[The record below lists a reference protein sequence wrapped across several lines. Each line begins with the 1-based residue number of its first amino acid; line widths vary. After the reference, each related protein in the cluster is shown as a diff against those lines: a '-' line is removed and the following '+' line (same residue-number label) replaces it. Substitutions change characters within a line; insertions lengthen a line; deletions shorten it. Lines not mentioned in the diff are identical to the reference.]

1 MVTTTEIQQYST
13 SNFPDNTSQEI
24 SAGDLRG
31 FVGLLVQFLRE
42 AEQFSGKVFVDR
54 ASAVNYGQA
63 NLPSTMAT
71 IITIE
76 GDAIVIRRPGYTAND
91 PLFET
96 SPRWGIWKN
105 FDFAAIQAQLNGKA
119 DLASS
124 GKMFRSRDEAVAS
137 GQSVLVPGLGIVITL
152 ESGVITWRVPFQS
165 GDDPLFSTSPYWGV
179 IARVDVAS
187 ALRDTGVI
195 TLANVDGTGDIIT
208 AEMPLA
214 AKRNGVAAT
223 SGTSIIE
230 IIPIATNTGAD
241 EPTLS
246 IDGGPDV
253 IIKSETGAALAAGQ
267 LVGGRSYLLRR
278 RGSVWRIMSGA
289 VTLSDMTAASARDDL
304 IDLRHASLQART
316 EGSKAPGDGVVVV
329 ADRNG
334 KPLLGTMGDGTSYG
348 LFKLTHSG
356 APGDAVA
363 PLVEDASGKVL
374 FGFDENGRLFPRMEE
389 SDLNVVLSMPR
400 APGDY
405 IIPLI
410 LNADG
415 TIAFGIDMRDG
426 SPYPG
431 GGGAGGS
438 AVSFVDPDNQGDAWN
453 SIQTEDE
460 HGEVIRYLSRQ
471 WRETWGYEKRG
482 DITLAQTPNP
492 AVGILAFGGGSS
504 AVVRPIA
511 DGFPY
516 HVVNEALVHPEDGQA
531 ASAGAAAWLEGEYAA
546 RRGLPT
552 VVALTQVVGS
562 TVEADALAG
571 SAPRE
576 ALKAKVV
583 AAREALALWGKELF
597 VDRIGLSLLEGA
609 PNTGQATADLHY
621 AAVAASMRAEIA
633 DAAGQIPM
641 PVVVVSQSAGT
652 RTDGTSPVIL
662 AEGNLD
668 WAHWSL
674 GFVVATPRYP
684 FALQAGASA
693 ALTPQA
699 AMLVSEL
706 EALAVAERLA
716 GRDWYGPTMGA
727 QATRSGAVITVP
739 FTAMSDLVLRDA
751 ANHGF
756 AVDGVINGATIQ
768 SVAVSG
774 KNALLTMSRDPMRA
788 WGFDSSVPEASITVV
803 SRDATGAEIRV
814 ANESGRRYAAF
825 PIRLPVGSRVRFHL
839 ETTGVLYG
847 GFDDEPTLNTP
858 RREMNPSGGW
868 PAGSHDI
875 DYTVPQA
882 AASDTYM
889 AFLFTGINAT
899 AVISDLQIDLPAGYP
914 QLQVRYAFGQTGDRG
929 DGYPA
934 NRGSLTDSWSQAS
947 RMVPGTTLYRYA
959 RAGRAPV
966 V

>member
-1 MVTTTEIQQYST
+1 MPVNIGS
-13 SNFPDNTSQEI
+13 
-24 SAGDLRG
+24 SANDGTGDPLRAA
-31 FVGLLVQFLRE
+31 F
-42 AEQFSGKVFVDR
+42 GKVNNDYTELL
-54 ASAVNYGQA
+54 SEI
-63 NLPSTMAT
+63 AT
-71 IITIE
+71 
-76 GDAIVIRRPGYTAND
+76 VR
-91 PLFET
+91 
-96 SPRWGIWKN
+96 
-105 FDFAAIQAQLNGKA
+105 LNG
-119 DLASS
+119 
-124 GKMFRSRDEAVAS
+124 GKMFRSRNEAVAS
-137 GQSVLVPGLGIVITL
+137 EQVNLPGNIGIVLTL
-152 ESGVITWRVPFQS
+152 ESGVLTWRVPFQN
-165 GDDPLFSTSPYWGV
+165 GDDPLFSTSPYWGAV
-179 IARVDVAS
+179 ARVDVAS

-195 TLANVDGTGDIIT
+195 TLANLDGTANKIT
-208 AEMPLA
+208 AELPQA
-214 AKRNGVAAT
+214 ARRNGVTST
-223 SGTSIIE
+223 SGTSVIE
-230 IIPIATNTGAD
+230 IIPRFTNDGAD

-246 IDGGPDV
+246 IDGGSDV

-289 VTLSDMTAASARDDL
+289 VTLSDMMAEAAARSAGDNDL
-304 IDLRHASLQART
+304 AARADLADVQHASLQART
-316 EGSKAPGDGVVVV
+316 EGARPPGDGVVVV

-348 LFKLTHSG
+348 LFKLSPSG
-356 APGDAVA
+356 APGDSVSS
-363 PLVEDASGKVL
+363 LVEDAAGNVVL
-374 FGFDENGRLFPRMEE
+374 GFDEHGNFFPGIGED
-389 SDLNVVLSMPR
+389 DLNVTLAPTG

-516 HVVNEALVHPEDGQA
+516 HVVNEALAHPEDGQA

-739 FTAMSDLVLRDA
+739 FTAMSDLVLRDPA
-751 ANHGF
+751 RHGF
-756 AVDGVINGATIQ
+756 AVDGVTNGATVS
-768 SVAVSG
+768 SVAVNG
-774 KNALLTMSRDPMRA
+774 KNVLITMS
-788 WGFDSSVPEASITVV
+788 
-803 SRDATGAEIRV
+803 
-814 ANESGRRYAAF
+814 AA
-825 PIRLPVGSRVRFHL
+825 PVGSL
-839 ETTGVLYG
+839 T
-847 GFDDEPTLNTP
+847 
-858 RREMNPSGGW
+858 
-868 PAGSHDI
+868 
-875 DYTVPQA
+875 
-882 AASDTYM
+882 
-889 AFLFTGINAT
+889 
-899 AVISDLQIDLPAGYP
+899 
-914 QLQVRYAFGQTGDRG
+914 VRYAWGETGDRG

-934 NRGSLTDSWSQAS
+934 NRGALTDNWSQAS
-947 RMVPGTTLYRYA
+947 RMVPNATLYRYA

>member
-1 MVTTTEIQQYST
+1 MPVNIGS
-13 SNFPDNTSQEI
+13 
-24 SAGDLRG
+24 SANDGTGDPLRAA
-31 FVGLLVQFLRE
+31 F
-42 AEQFSGKVFVDR
+42 GKV
-54 ASAVNYGQA
+54 N
-63 NLPSTMAT
+63 
-71 IITIE
+71 
-76 GDAIVIRRPGYTAND
+76 ND
-91 PLFET
+91 Y
-96 SPRWGIWKN
+96 
-105 FDFAAIQAQLNGKA
+105 AALLDEIAKVRLNG
-119 DLASS
+119 
-124 GKMFRSRDEAVAS
+124 GKMFRSRDEAFAS
-137 GQSVLVPGLGIVITL
+137 GQVNLPGNIGIVMTL
-152 ESGVITWRVPFQS
+152 ENGVLTWRVPFQNT
-165 GDDPLFSTSPYWGV
+165 DDPLFSTAPYWGV
-179 IARVDVAS
+179 VARVDVAS

-195 TLANVDGTGDIIT
+195 TLANLDGTGDAIT

-214 AKRNGVAAT
+214 AKRNGVTAT

-253 IIKSETGAALAAGQ
+253 IIKSETGAALTAGQ
-267 LVGGRSYLLRR
+267 MVGGRSYLLRR
-278 RGSVWRIMSGA
+278 RGNVWRILSGG
-289 VTLSDMTAASARDDL
+289 VTLAALESVAAELTQSLATEITARGLADDNLAARADL
-304 IDLRHASLQART
+304 ADVQHASLQART
-316 EGSKAPGDGVVVV
+316 EGAQPPGDGVVVV

-348 LFKLTHSG
+348 LFKLNVSG
-356 APGDAVA
+356 APGDSVSS
-363 PLVEDASGKVL
+363 LVEDAAGNVI
-374 FGFDENGRLFPRMEE
+374 FGFDEHGNIFPGIRED
-389 SDLNVVLSMPR
+389 DLNVTLAPTG

-415 TIAFGIDMRDG
+415 TVAFGIDVRDG
-426 SPYPG
+426 SPFPAAG
-431 GGGAGGS
+431 GSGGS

-482 DITLAQTPNP
+482 GITLAQTPNP
-492 AVGILAFGGGSS
+492 AIGILAFGGGSS

-609 PNTGQATADLHY
+609 PSTGQATADLHY
-621 AAVAASMRAEIA
+621 AAVAASIRAEIA

-693 ALTPQA
+693 ALTPQS

-727 QATRSGAVITVP
+727 QATRAGAVITVP
-739 FTAMSDLVLRDA
+739 FTTMSPLVLRDP

-756 AVDGVINGATIQ
+756 AVDGVTNGATIQ

-774 KNALLTMSRDPMRA
+774 QNALITMS
-788 WGFDSSVPEASITVV
+788 
-803 SRDATGAEIRV
+803 
-814 ANESGRRYAAF
+814 AA
-825 PIRLPVGSRVRFHL
+825 
-839 ETTGVLYG
+839 
-847 GFDDEPTLNTP
+847 
-858 RREMNPSGGW
+858 
-868 PAGSHDI
+868 PAG
-875 DYTVPQA
+875 TL
-882 AASDTYM
+882 T
-889 AFLFTGINAT
+889 
-899 AVISDLQIDLPAGYP
+899 
-914 QLQVRYAFGQTGDRG
+914 VRYAWGQTGDRG

-934 NRGSLTDSWSQAS
+934 NRGSLTDNWSQAS
-947 RMVPGTTLYRYA
+947 RMVPGATLYRYA

>member
-1 MVTTTEIQQYST
+1 MPAPTFDLTIHGAGPNQYATE
-13 SNFPDNTSQEI
+13 PDLENAINAALAALWT
-24 SAGDLRG
+24 DLNG
-31 FVGLLVQFLRE
+31 SK
-42 AEQFSGKVFVDR
+42 ADIANSGKMFPSR
-54 ASAVNYGQA
+54 ASAVAAGQEVLRPA
-63 NLPSTMAT
+63 LSQ
-71 IITIE
+71 IITRE
-76 GDAIVIRRPGYTAND
+76 DDTLAVRSASATADD
-91 PLFET
+91 PLFE
-96 SPRWGIWKN
+96 SYPQWGVV
-105 FDFAAIQAQLNGKA
+105 FRAASRALLDDKA
-119 DLASS
+119 SLANS
-124 GKMFRSRDEAVAS
+124 GKTFRSRADAVAS
-137 GQSVLVPGLGIVITL
+137 GQGTLPASIGVVVTL

-165 GDDPLFSTSPYWGV
+165 GDDPLFEASPFWGV
-179 IARVDVAS
+179 VARVDVAS

-195 TLANVDGTGDIIT
+195 TLANIGGTGDAIT
-208 AEMPLA
+208 AEMPA
-214 AKRNGVAAT
+214 AARRNGVAAT

-230 IIPIATNTGAD
+230 IIPPATNTGVA

-246 IDGGPDV
+246 IDGGAAV
-253 IIKSETGAALAAGQ
+253 IIKSETGAALTAGQ
-267 LVGGRSYLLRR
+267 LLSGRSYLLRR
-278 RGSVWRIMSGA
+278 RGGVWRIMSGA
-289 VTLSDMTAASARDDL
+289 VSLSDMAAEADARSARDDDL
-304 IDLRHASLQART
+304 AARADLADLRHASLQART
-316 EGSKAPGDGVVVV
+316 EGPRPPGDGVVVV

-348 LFKLTHSG
+348 LFRVHAPG
-356 APGDAVA
+356 APGDAIAVM
-363 PLVEDASGKVL
+363 VEDASGKAL
-374 FGFDENGRLFPRMEE
+374 FGFDEGGRIYPRIEE
-389 SDLNVVLSMPR
+389 EDLNVTLAPTG

-415 TIAFGIDMRDG
+415 TVAFGIDVRDG
-426 SPYPG
+426 SPFPAAG
-431 GGGAGGS
+431 GSGGS

-576 ALKAKVV
+576 ALKAKVA
-583 AAREALALWGKELF
+583 AAREALALWGKEIF

-727 QATRSGAVITVP
+727 QASQAGHVITVP
-739 FTAMSDLVLRDA
+739 FTSMSALTLRDP

-756 AVDGVINGATIQ
+756 AVDGVINGATVS
-768 SVAVSG
+768 SVAVNG
-774 KNALLTMSRDPMRA
+774 KNVLITMS
-788 WGFDSSVPEASITVV
+788 
-803 SRDATGAEIRV
+803 
-814 ANESGRRYAAF
+814 AA
-825 PIRLPVGSRVRFHL
+825 
-839 ETTGVLYG
+839 
-847 GFDDEPTLNTP
+847 
-858 RREMNPSGGW
+858 
-868 PAGSHDI
+868 PAGAL
-875 DYTVPQA
+875 T
-882 AASDTYM
+882 
-889 AFLFTGINAT
+889 
-899 AVISDLQIDLPAGYP
+899 
-914 QLQVRYAFGQTGDRG
+914 VRYAWGETGDRG

-934 NRGSLTDSWSQAS
+934 NRGALTDNWSQAS
-947 RMVPGTTLYRYA
+947 RMVPGATLYRYA